1 MKRLYKKI
9 LTAVLAC
16 CVALSLAACAGGSGT
31 STATPPAGNS
41 ETTTE
46 TTTET
51 TAESASPE
59 GSEAQDTLAR
69 YDYVIDMKGNQV
81 EITIATNLQSLRGE
95 IKSMGLEF
103 TSKCEI
109 DGNVLKLTECL
120 DGNEQVWKG
129 VAAFSYTL
137 HDDGTATVIE

>member
-1 MKRLYKKI
+1 
-9 LTAVLAC
+9 
-16 CVALSLAACAGGSGT
+16 
-31 STATPPAGNS
+31 
-41 ETTTE
+41 
-46 TTTET
+46 
-51 TAESASPE
+51 
-59 GSEAQDTLAR
+59 
-69 YDYVIDMKGNQV
+69 MKGNQV

-137 HDDGTATVIE
+137 NDDGTATVIE

>member
-31 STATPPAGNS
+31 GTATSPAGNS
-41 ETTTE
+41 ETTT
-46 TTTET
+46 
-51 TAESASPE
+51 ESASPE

-69 YDYVIDMKGNQV
+69 YDYVIDMKGNQT
-81 EITIATNLQSLRGE
+81 EITIATNLKSLKGE

-103 TSKCEI
+103 TSYCEI
-109 DGNVLKLTECL
+109 DGNVLKLTEYV
-120 DGNEQVWKG
+120 DGNEQVWSG

-137 HDDGTATVIE
+137 NDDGTATAIE

>member
-31 STATPPAGNS
+31 GTATSPAGNS

-46 TTTET
+46 
-51 TAESASPE
+51 SASPE
-59 GSEAQDTLAR
+59 ESEAQDTLAR
-69 YDYVIDMKGNQV
+69 YDYVIDMKGNQT
-81 EITIATNLQSLRGE
+81 EITIATNLKSLKGE

-103 TSKCEI
+103 TSYCEI
-109 DGNVLKLTECL
+109 DGNVLKLTEYV
-120 DGNEQVWKG
+120 DGNEQVWSG

-137 HDDGTATVIE
+137 NDDGTATAIE

>member
-31 STATPPAGNS
+31 STSTPPAGNS

-46 TTTET
+46 TT
-51 TAESASPE
+51 AESASPE
-59 GSEAQDTLAR
+59 ESEAQDTLAR

-81 EITIATNLQSLRGE
+81 EITIATNLQSLMGE

-109 DGNVLKLTECL
+109 DGNVLKLTECV
-120 DGNEQVWKG
+120 DGNEQVWNG
-129 VAAFSYTL
+129 VAAYSYTL

>member
-46 TTTET
+46 TT
-51 TAESASPE
+51 AESASPE

-69 YDYVIDMKGNQV
+69 YDYVIDMKGNQT
-81 EITIATNLQSLRGE
+81 EITIATNLKSLKGE

-103 TSKCEI
+103 TSYCEI
-109 DGNVLKLTECL
+109 DGNVLKLTEYV
-120 DGNEQVWKG
+120 DGNEQVWSG

-137 HDDGTATVIE
+137 NDDGTATAIE

>member
-41 ETTTE
+41 E

-120 DGNEQVWKG
+120 DGNEQVWNG
-129 VAAFSYTL
+129 VAAYSYTL
-137 HDDGTATVIE
+137 NDDGTATVIE

>member
-31 STATPPAGNS
+31 GTSTSPAGNS
-41 ETTTE
+41 ETSTE
-46 TTTET
+46 T
-51 TAESASPE
+51 ASTD
-59 GSEAQDTLAR
+59 GNEAQDTLAR

-129 VAAFSYTL
+129 VAAYSYTL

>member
-1 MKRLYKKI
+1 MKKLYKGI
-9 LTAVLAC
+9 LTVVLAC
-16 CVALSLAACAGGSGT
+16 GVVLSLAACGGGSGT
-31 STATPPAGNS
+31 STVTTPAGNS

-46 TTTET
+46 
-51 TAESASPE
+51 SASPE
-59 GSEAQDTLAR
+59 GNEAQDTLAR

-137 HDDGTATVIE
+137 NDDGTATVIE

>member
-31 STATPPAGNS
+31 STANTPAGNS

-46 TTTET
+46 
-51 TAESASPE
+51 SASPE
-59 GSEAQDTLAR
+59 GNEAQDTLAR

-103 TSKCEI
+103 TSNCEI